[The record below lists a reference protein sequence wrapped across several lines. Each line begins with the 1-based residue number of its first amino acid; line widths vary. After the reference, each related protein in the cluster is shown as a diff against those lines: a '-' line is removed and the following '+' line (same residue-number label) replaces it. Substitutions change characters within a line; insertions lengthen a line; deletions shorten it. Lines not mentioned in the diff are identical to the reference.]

1 MAGAVVGKAME
12 VLRRLMA
19 GVRKLGSVTL
29 FATGLLRALPY
40 ALRRPTLVS
49 QQVHNAGV
57 LSLVIIMTSGFFV
70 GMVIGLQGY
79 DAFSR
84 LRQEDLL
91 GAGAALTLLKELGP
105 VVTALLF
112 AGRAGTA
119 LTAEIGLMR
128 ATDQISAME
137 VMAIDPMG
145 RIAVPR
151 FLGGVISVPL
161 LTAVFNSVG
170 ILGAWFVGVQL
181 MGVDNGAFWSQMQE
195 YVETEDVREGI
206 LKSAVFGVAAS
217 LVAVFEGYTAV
228 PTAEGVGLATTRT
241 VVITSVLVL
250 ILDYMI
256 TAFLL

>member
-1 MAGAVVGKAME
+1 M
-12 VLRRLMA
+12 RLLQRLQSS
-19 GVRKLGSVTL
+19 VRKLGAATL
-29 FATGLLRALPY
+29 FFLQMLQCAPY
-40 ALRRPTLVS
+40 ALRRVGLIS
-49 QQVHNAGV
+49 RQVYNSGV

-128 ATDQISAME
+128 ATDQLSAME
-137 VMAIDPMG
+137 IMAVDPVA
-145 RIAVPR
+145 RIVVPR

-170 ILGAWFVGVQL
+170 ILGAYFVGVEL
-181 MGVDNGAFWSQMQE
+181 MGVDSGAFWGQMQE
-195 YVETEDVREGI
+195 YVDREDVWEGV

-217 LVAVFEGYTAV
+217 FIAVFEGYNAP
-228 PTAEGVGLATTRT
+228 PTAEGVGIATTRT
-241 VVITSVLVL
+241 VVTTSVLVL
-250 ILDYMI
+250 ILDYII

>member
-1 MAGAVVGKAME
+1 MGRVRMLWE
-12 VLRRLMA
+12 RLLQA
-19 GVRKLGSVTL
+19 LRKLGAVTL
-29 FATGLLRALPY
+29 FFVALLQSLPY
-40 ALRRPTLVS
+40 ALRRLGLVS

-128 ATDQISAME
+128 ATDQLSAME

-195 YVETEDVREGI
+195 YVEVEDVREGVM
-206 LKSAVFGVAAS
+206 KSLAFGIAAS
-217 LVAVFEGYTAV
+217 LVAVFEGYTAE

>member
-1 MAGAVVGKAME
+1 MGSISALGMRTAVA
-12 VLRRLMA
+12 
-19 GVRKLGSVTL
+19 VRKLGAVTW
-29 FATGLLRALPY
+29 FALDLVRAIPYVFGRPALLLR
-40 ALRRPTLVS
+40 
-49 QQVHNAGV
+49 QVHNTGV

-91 GAGAALTLLKELGP
+91 GAGVALTLLKELGP

-128 ATDQISAME
+128 ATDQLSAME
-137 VMAIDPMG
+137 VMAIDPLG

-151 FLGGVISVPL
+151 WLGGAISVPL
-161 LTAVFNSVG
+161 LTAIFNSVG
-170 ILGAWFVGVQL
+170 ILGAWFVGVRL
-181 MGVDNGAFWSQMQE
+181 MGVDGGAFWSQMQE
-195 YVETEDVREGI
+195 FVQTKDVWEGVI
-206 LKSAVFGVAAS
+206 KSVVFGIVVS
-217 LVAVFEGYTAV
+217 LIAVFEGYNSE

-241 VVITSVLVL
+241 VVLSSVLVL
-250 ILDYMI
+250 VLDYTI
-256 TAFLL
+256 TAFLI

>member
-1 MAGAVVGKAME
+1 MGKAQEM
-12 VLRRLMA
+12 LRRIA
-19 GVRKLGSVTL
+19 QGVRKLGAVAL
-29 FATGLLRALPY
+29 FFLAMLRALPY
-40 ALRRPTLVS
+40 TARRPILIS
-49 QQVHNAGV
+49 RQVHNAGV

-195 YVETEDVREGI
+195 YVETGDVGEGV
-206 LKSAVFGVAAS
+206 LKSVVFGVAAS
-217 LVAVFEGYTAV
+217 LVAVFEGYTAA

>member
-1 MAGAVVGKAME
+1 MVVSPLLE
-12 VLRRLMA
+12 RLRWS
-19 GVRKLGSVTL
+19 VRKLGAATL
-29 FATGLLRALPY
+29 FLFEMLRCCPY
-40 ALRRPTLVS
+40 ALRRIGLIS
-49 QQVHNAGV
+49 RQVYGSGV
-57 LSLVIIMTSGFFV
+57 MSLVIIMTSGFFV

-91 GAGAALTLLKELGP
+91 GAGAALSLLKELGP

-128 ATDQISAME
+128 ATDQLSAME
-137 VMAIDPMG
+137 IMAVDPVA

-151 FLGGVISVPL
+151 FLGGVIVMPL

-170 ILGAWFVGVQL
+170 ILGAYFVGVEL
-181 MGVDNGAFWSQMQE
+181 MGVDNGAFWGQMQE
-195 YVETEDVREGI
+195 YVDREDVWEGV
-206 LKSAVFGVAAS
+206 LKSVVFGVTAS
-217 LVAVFEGYTAV
+217 LIAVFEGYNAP
-228 PTAEGVGLATTRT
+228 PTAEGVGIATTRT
-241 VVITSVLVL
+241 VVTTSVLVL
-250 ILDYMI
+250 ILDYII

>member
-1 MAGAVVGKAME
+1 MMGTLRALAQRLAEAIRKLGAVALFALDMLAAVPY
-12 VLRRLMA
+12 VLRRP
-19 GVRKLGSVTL
+19 R
-29 FATGLLRALPY
+29 
-40 ALRRPTLVS
+40 LVF
-49 QQVHNAGV
+49 QQIHNTGV

-91 GAGAALTLLKELGP
+91 GAGTALTLLKELGP

-128 ATDQISAME
+128 ATDQLSAME
-137 VMAIDPMG
+137 IMAIDPIG

-151 FLGGVISVPL
+151 WLGGAISVPV

-170 ILGAWFVGVQL
+170 ILGAWFVGVRL
-181 MGVDNGAFWSQMQE
+181 MGVDGGAFWSQMQE
-195 YVETEDVREGI
+195 FVQMQDVWEGVI
-206 LKSAVFGVAAS
+206 KSVAFGVVAS
-217 LVAVFEGYTAV
+217 LVAVFEGYNAE

-241 VVITSVLVL
+241 VVLTSVLVL

-256 TAFLL
+256 TAFLI

>member
-1 MAGAVVGKAME
+1 MGSVSALGMRTAVA
-12 VLRRLMA
+12 
-19 GVRKLGSVTL
+19 VRKLGAVTW
-29 FATGLLRALPY
+29 FALDLVRAIPYVFSRPALLLR
-40 ALRRPTLVS
+40 
-49 QQVHNAGV
+49 QVHNTGV

-91 GAGAALTLLKELGP
+91 GAGVALTLLKELGP

-128 ATDQISAME
+128 ATDQLSAME
-137 VMAIDPMG
+137 VMAIDPLG

-151 FLGGVISVPL
+151 WLGGAISVPL
-161 LTAVFNSVG
+161 LTAMFNSVG
-170 ILGAWFVGVQL
+170 ILGAWFVGVRL
-181 MGVDNGAFWSQMQE
+181 MGVDGGAFWSQMQE
-195 YVETEDVREGI
+195 FVQTKDVWEGVI
-206 LKSAVFGVAAS
+206 KSVVFGIVVS
-217 LVAVFEGYTAV
+217 LIAVFEGYNSE

-241 VVITSVLVL
+241 VVLSSVLVL
-250 ILDYMI
+250 VLDYTI
-256 TAFLL
+256 TAFLI

>member
-1 MAGAVVGKAME
+1 VGKAQEM
-12 VLRRLMA
+12 LRRIA
-19 GVRKLGSVTL
+19 QGVRKLGAVGL
-29 FATGLLRALPY
+29 FFLAMLRALPY
-40 ALRRPTLVS
+40 TARRPILIS
-49 QQVHNAGV
+49 RQVHNAGV

-195 YVETEDVREGI
+195 YVETGDVGEGV
-206 LKSAVFGVAAS
+206 LKSVVFGVAAS
-217 LVAVFEGYTAV
+217 LVAVFEGYTAA

>member
-1 MAGAVVGKAME
+1 MSRMGQLGQ
-12 VLRRLMA
+12 RLVQ
-19 GVRKLGSVTL
+19 GVRKLGAVTL
-29 FATGLLRALPY
+29 FFVTLLQAAPY
-40 ALRRPTLVS
+40 ALRRPGLVS
-49 QQVHNAGV
+49 RQVHNAGV

-128 ATDQISAME
+128 ATDQLSAME

-161 LTAVFNSVG
+161 LAAVFNSVG

-181 MGVDNGAFWSQMQE
+181 MGVDNGAFWGQMQE
-195 YVETEDVREGI
+195 YVETDDVREGV
-206 LKSAVFGVAAS
+206 LKSVVFGIAAC
-217 LVAVFEGYTAV
+217 LVAVFEGYTAE